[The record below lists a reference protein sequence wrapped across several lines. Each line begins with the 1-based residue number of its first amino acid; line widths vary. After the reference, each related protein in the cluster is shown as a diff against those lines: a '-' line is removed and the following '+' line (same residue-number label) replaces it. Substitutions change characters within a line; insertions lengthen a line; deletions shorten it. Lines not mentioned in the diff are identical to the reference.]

1 MTRIVIADD
10 HAFLRAGLEQV
21 LGSLGF
27 TIVGSV
33 GDGDAALAAVGDVDP
48 DLLIVDLRMPGRNGV
63 AVIEA
68 LRARGDARPVLM
80 LAAEIDDASL
90 VAAIRLGVNGILMKD
105 SDAAALKQAID
116 TVMSGARAISMP
128 MMERAFMLASKPS
141 ETSPLDALS
150 ERDRRIVEGVAAG
163 LRNREI
169 AENLAISEGS
179 VKVYLHRIFDRL
191 NVGNRTE
198 LALLVRAGQ
207 GQHGAAS

>member
-1 MTRIVIADD
+1 MTSIVIADD

-27 TIVGSV
+27 AIAASV
-33 GDGDAALAAVGDVDP
+33 GDGDAALAAVAEKDP
-48 DLLIVDLRMPGRNGV
+48 DLVIVDLRMPGRNGV
-63 AVIEA
+63 AVLEA
-68 LRARGDARPVLM
+68 LRGRGDMRPVLM

-90 VAAIRLGVNGILMKD
+90 VAAIRLGVNGIVLKD
-105 SDAAALKQAID
+105 SDASALRQAID
-116 TVMSGARAISMP
+116 TVMAGDRAISMA
-128 MMERAFMLASKPS
+128 MMERAFMLASQPAQ
-141 ETSPLDALS
+141 TDPLDALS

-198 LALLVRAGQ
+198 LALLVRG
-207 GQHGAAS
+207 GEGGR

>member
-1 MTRIVIADD
+1 MTSIVIADD

-27 TIVGSV
+27 AIVASV
-33 GDGDAALAAVGDVDP
+33 GDGDAALAAVAEKDP
-48 DLLIVDLRMPGRNGV
+48 DLAIVDLRMPGRNGV
-63 AVIEA
+63 AVLEA
-68 LRARGDARPVLM
+68 LRAQGDTRPVLM

-90 VAAIRLGVNGILMKD
+90 VAAIRLGVNGILLKD
-105 SDAAALKQAID
+105 SDASALKEAID
-116 TVMSGARAISMP
+116 TVMAGTRAISMA
-128 MMERAFMLASKPS
+128 MMERAFMLASQPS
-141 ETSPLDALS
+141 EASPLDALS

-198 LALLVRAGQ
+198 LALLVRG
-207 GQHGAAS
+207 GEGGR

>member
-1 MTRIVIADD
+1 MTSIVIADD

-27 TIVGSV
+27 AIVASV
-33 GDGDAALAAVGDVDP
+33 GDGDAALAAVAEKDP
-48 DLLIVDLRMPGRNGV
+48 DLVIVDLRMPGRNGV
-63 AVIEA
+63 AVLEA
-68 LRARGDARPVLM
+68 LREQGDTRPVLM

-90 VAAIRLGVNGILMKD
+90 VAAIRLGVNGILLKD
-105 SDAAALKQAID
+105 SDASALKEAID
-116 TVMSGARAISMP
+116 TVMAGTRAISMA
-128 MMERAFMLASKPS
+128 MMERAFMLASQPS
-141 ETSPLDALS
+141 PANPLDALG

-198 LALLVRAGQ
+198 LALLVRG
-207 GQHGAAS
+207 GEGGR

>member
-1 MTRIVIADD
+1 MTSIVIADD

-27 TIVGSV
+27 AIVASV
-33 GDGDAALAAVGDVDP
+33 GDGDAALAAVAEKDP
-48 DLLIVDLRMPGRNGV
+48 DLVIVDLRMPGRNGV
-63 AVIEA
+63 AVLEA
-68 LRARGDARPVLM
+68 LRAQGDTRPVLM

-90 VAAIRLGVNGILMKD
+90 VAAIRLGVNGILLKD
-105 SDAAALKQAID
+105 SDASALKEAID
-116 TVMSGARAISMP
+116 MVMAGTRAISMA
-128 MMERAFMLASKPS
+128 MMERAFMLASQPS
-141 ETSPLDALS
+141 PANPLDALG

-198 LALLVRAGQ
+198 LALLVRG
-207 GQHGAAS
+207 GEGGR

>member
-1 MTRIVIADD
+1 MTSIVIADD

-27 TIVGSV
+27 AIVASV
-33 GDGDAALAAVGDVDP
+33 GDGDAALAAVAEKDP
-48 DLLIVDLRMPGRNGV
+48 DLVIVDLRMPGRNGV
-63 AVIEA
+63 AVLEA
-68 LRARGDARPVLM
+68 LRAQGDTRPVLM

-90 VAAIRLGVNGILMKD
+90 VAAIRLGVNGILLKD
-105 SDAAALKQAID
+105 SDALALKEAID
-116 TVMSGARAISMP
+116 TVMAGTRAISMA
-128 MMERAFMLASKPS
+128 MMERAFMLASQPS
-141 ETSPLDALS
+141 PANPLDALG

-198 LALLVRAGQ
+198 LALLVRG
-207 GQHGAAS
+207 GEGGR

>member
-1 MTRIVIADD
+1 MTSIVIADD

-27 TIVGSV
+27 AIAASV
-33 GDGDAALAAVGDVDP
+33 GDGDAALAAVAEKDP
-48 DLLIVDLRMPGRNGV
+48 DLVIVDLRMPGRNGV
-63 AVIEA
+63 AVLAA
-68 LRARGDARPVLM
+68 LRGRGDMRPVLM

-90 VAAIRLGVNGILMKD
+90 VAAIRLGVNGIVLKD
-105 SDAAALKQAID
+105 SDASALRQAID
-116 TVMSGARAISMP
+116 TVMAGDRAISMA
-128 MMERAFMLASKPS
+128 MMERAFMLASQPS
-141 ETSPLDALS
+141 PANPLDALS

-198 LALLVRAGQ
+198 LALLVRG
-207 GQHGAAS
+207 GEGGR

>member
-27 TIVGSV
+27 AIVASV
-33 GDGDAALAAVGDVDP
+33 GDGDAALAAVAEKDP
-48 DLLIVDLRMPGRNGV
+48 DLVIVDLRMPGRNGV
-63 AVIEA
+63 AVLEA
-68 LRARGDARPVLM
+68 LRAQGDTRPVLM

-90 VAAIRLGVNGILMKD
+90 VAAIRLGVNGILLKD
-105 SDAAALKQAID
+105 SDASALKEAID
-116 TVMSGARAISMP
+116 TVMAGTRAISMA
-128 MMERAFMLASKPS
+128 MMERAFMLASQPS
-141 ETSPLDALS
+141 PANPLDALG

-198 LALLVRAGQ
+198 LALLVRG
-207 GQHGAAS
+207 GEGGR

>member
-1 MTRIVIADD
+1 MTSIVIADD

-27 TIVGSV
+27 AIVASV
-33 GDGDAALAAVGDVDP
+33 GDGDAALAAVAEKDP
-48 DLLIVDLRMPGRNGV
+48 DLVIVDLRMPGRNGV
-63 AVIEA
+63 AVLEA
-68 LRARGDARPVLM
+68 LRAQGDTRPVLM

-90 VAAIRLGVNGILMKD
+90 VAAIRLGVNGILLKD
-105 SDAAALKQAID
+105 SDASALKEAID
-116 TVMSGARAISMP
+116 TVMAGTRAISMA
-128 MMERAFMLASKPS
+128 MMERAFMLASQPS
-141 ETSPLDALS
+141 PANPLDALG

-198 LALLVRAGQ
+198 LALLVRG
-207 GQHGAAS
+207 GEGGR

>member
-1 MTRIVIADD
+1 MTSIVIADD

-27 TIVGSV
+27 AIAASV
-33 GDGDAALAAVGDVDP
+33 GDGDAALAAVAEKDP
-48 DLLIVDLRMPGRNGV
+48 DLVIVDLRMPGRNGV
-63 AVIEA
+63 AVLEA
-68 LRARGDARPVLM
+68 LRSQGDMRPVLM

-90 VAAIRLGVNGILMKD
+90 VAAIRLGVNGIVLKD
-105 SDAAALKQAID
+105 SDASALRQAID
-116 TVMSGARAISMP
+116 TVMAGDRAISMA
-128 MMERAFMLASKPS
+128 MMERAFMLASQPAQ
-141 ETSPLDALS
+141 TDPLDALS

-163 LRNREI
+163 MRNREI

-198 LALLVRAGQ
+198 LALLVRG
-207 GQHGAAS
+207 GEGGR